1 MSDMD
6 WLLGVVHGDGC
17 IQKYFVEISDE
28 HERNLSIVRDVVKNF
43 LVRKQKLPRTKV
55 KTDLDYG

>member
-28 HERNLSIVRDVVKNF
+28 HERNLSISKR
-43 LVRKQKLPRTKV
+43 RCE
-55 KTDLDYG
+55 KTFW